1 MVDES
6 AKRTLELEASWWRY
20 GATREAAIRET
31 FDESPTEY
39 HRRLGT
45 LLDDPEA
52 AAYAPVLVRRLR
64 RLRARRLE
72 GRSGRRLAG

>member
-1 MVDES
+1 MLDDL
-6 AKRTLELEASWWRY
+6 AMRTLELEASWWRY
-20 GATREAAIRET
+20 AATREAAVRERL
-31 FDESPTEY
+31 DESPGEY
-39 HRRLGT
+39 HRRLGA

-72 GRSGRRLAG
+72 DRSGRRLAG